1 MKRFLCIYC
10 NSCKLKYS
18 VEKKMFFCEVCGAR
32 WVANETLHEIKEY
45 VNVKFLDPSEENKS
59 MGCEFKIK

>member
-1 MKRFLCIYC
+1 
-10 NSCKLKYS
+10 
-18 VEKKMFFCEVCGAR
+18 MFFCEVCGAR
-32 WVANETLHEIKEY
+32 WVASETLHEIKEY